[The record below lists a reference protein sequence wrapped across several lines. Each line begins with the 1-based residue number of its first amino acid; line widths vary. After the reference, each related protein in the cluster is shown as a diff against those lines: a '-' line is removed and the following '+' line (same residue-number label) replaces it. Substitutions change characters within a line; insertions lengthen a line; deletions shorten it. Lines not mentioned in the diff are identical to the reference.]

1 VITNPSLRVE
11 RVDEPSRDALAALVD
26 DSERHGVRF
35 VRRLADEWA
44 SGANRFDRPGEALF
58 MAWIDGDAVG
68 VGGLNIDPYAT
79 APGVG
84 RVRHVYVLTAHR
96 RAGVGA
102 RLMHAIL
109 DAARGRFEVVRL
121 RTSNPA
127 AARLYERLGWEPVD
141 EADCSHALALG
152 AVAA

>member
-1 VITNPSLRVE
+1 MITNPSLRVE
-11 RVDEPSRDALAALVD
+11 RVHEPPRDALAALLD
-26 DSERHGVRF
+26 DSERQGLRL

-58 MAWIDGDAVG
+58 MAWIGGNGVG
-68 VGGLNIDPYAT
+68 VGGLTIDPYQT

-84 RVRHVYVLTAHR
+84 RVRHVYVLAAHR
-96 RAGVGA
+96 RAGVGE
-102 RLMHAIL
+102 RLMHGIL
-109 DAARGRFEVVRL
+109 DAARGRFEIVRL

-127 AARLYERLGWEPVD
+127 AARLYERLGFQPVD
-141 EADCSHALALG
+141 EADCSHTLPLG